1 MFVSVIYD
9 TSKTKTQKEWR
20 GNLWPVSRFQYPTL
34 SHQVTT
40 GCFDSHSCTGRE
52 NDGVIVWQPSDL
64 FIRRQACSLANGWE
78 HNRRRLRK
86 ESREDKTW
94 IEANFIHNGLCQNSL
109 LPSRPEN
116 HLSKEKSGEV
126 NLLRLVLHP
135 EPAQS
140 WSRRPTAQTR
150 KAKPEPMASRGQW
163 SFHRFSQQVTNKS
176 VLM

>member
-1 MFVSVIYD
+1 M
-9 TSKTKTQKEWR
+9 KTLKEWR
-20 GNLWPVSRFQYPTL
+20 ENPWPVCRFQYPTL
-34 SHQVTT
+34 CLARSQQDASTHTRALAGKTTAVT
-40 GCFDSHSCTGRE
+40 
-52 NDGVIVWQPSDL
+52 VWLPSDL
-64 FIRRQACSLANGWE
+64 FTRRQACSLANEWE
-78 HNRRRLRK
+78 HDQRRLRK

-140 WSRRPTAQTR
+140 WSRRPTAQTQ
-150 KAKPEPMASRGQW
+150 KAKPELMASRGQR